1 MNAPLYPNRGR
12 MSGLSEDGKADRVVD
27 KNGMVNPKWVQR
39 VFIEVEVPR
48 NHVECDGDDMAVHN
62 VGGPGRR
69 ANAPLAQLV
78 ESIRLISERSPVQAR
93 QGARFTPRGAYSI
106 RKSVTILQRRSP
118 SVRIWGLFTSR
129 NLNQQHMIKRNQAWF
144 WKIFRAIKSII
155 IFSLRMIAATILGLI
170 SIVSIFEWYEK
181 PLNIHLLI
189 LAIISIFI
197 VVRQIVIMTY
207 ESEKWFRGVICD
219 ASPFKT

>member
-1 MNAPLYPNRGR
+1 M
-12 MSGLSEDGKADRVVD
+12 
-27 KNGMVNPKWVQR
+27 
-39 VFIEVEVPR
+39 
-48 NHVECDGDDMAVHN
+48 ECDGDDMAVHN
-62 VGGPGRR
+62 VGGPERR

-106 RKSVTILQRRSP
+106 KENQSQFATQV
-118 SVRIWGLFTSR
+118 SVREDMRPFFRILKTTIY
-129 NLNQQHMIKRNQAWF
+129 MIKRNQAWF

-155 IFSLRMIAATILGLI
+155 IFSLRMIAATVLGLI

-189 LAIISIFI
+189 LGMISIFI
-197 VVRQIVIMTY
+197 VVHQIVLMTY
-207 ESEKWFRGVICD
+207 ESEK
-219 ASPFKT
+219 